1 MLGTVT
7 GVLPGLGTSV
17 ALSLLLPF
25 TYNMD
30 VLPALL
36 MMSGIIY
43 GVQYGGSITSTLLNI
58 PGSPSTAVTCL
69 DGYPMAQQGR
79 GGTALVIAAL
89 SSFLG
94 SIVAVAMIIIVG
106 PLISEFS
113 FLFGP
118 AEYFSLMM
126 FGLVAASSMSQ
137 SNVVGNI
144 ILVLIGITMGMI
156 GTDPNSGMVRL
167 TLGSDYLTGGIS
179 IVVVAMGIFGM
190 AEIIHRLSSTAQPQR
205 LCSLGVWGIGSKNI
219 KPAVFS
225 ALRGSVI
232 GSFFGA
238 LPGVGPTISSFS
250 SYMLEKRYSKT
261 PERFG
266 HGAIEGVSG
275 PEAANNA
282 ASQTA
287 FIPTLTLGIP
297 GDSTMIFIL
306 TVLLMQGIAPGPTLI
321 INHPEIFWTLVAS
334 FLLGNLFLLVLNIP
348 MIPLWIKFLNIPYKL
363 IYPFIIMIMCMGVYT
378 LNSSYLDILIMI
390 SIGVFGYYLK
400 QSNYNG
406 APLLLGFVLGPLMEE
421 YLRRGLTI
429 SQGDFSYFVSSPI
442 SVVSLS
448 LTVFL
453 LAWALIKS
461 TKDRT

>member
-1 MLGTVT
+1 MGTVT

-25 TYNMD
+25 TYHMD

-43 GVQYGGSITSTLLNI
+43 GVQYGGTITSVLLAI
-58 PGSPSTAVTCL
+58 PGSPSTSVTCL

-79 GGTALVIAAL
+79 GATALVIAAL

-94 SIVAVAMIIIVG
+94 SIIGIAILMTVG

-118 AEYFSLMM
+118 AEYFSLMV
-126 FGLVAASSMSQ
+126 FALVAASVMLQ
-137 SNVVGNI
+137 SNVFGNI
-144 ILVLIGITMGMI
+144 ILVLIGMTLGMI
-156 GTDPNSGMVRL
+156 GTDSNSGMVRL
-167 TLGSDYLTGGIS
+167 TLGSDHLTGGIS
-179 IVVVAMGIFGM
+179 IVVLAMGIFGI
-190 AEIIHRLSSTAQPQR
+190 AEIIHRLSSTVQPHHP
-205 LCSLGVWGIGSKNI
+205 CSLDICKIDFQKNVS
-219 KPAVFS
+219 PAFF
-225 ALRGSVI
+225 AAFRGSVI
-232 GSFFGA
+232 GSFLGA
-238 LPGVGPTISSFS
+238 LPGIGPTISSFS
-250 SYMLEKRYSKT
+250 SYMLEKRVSKT

-282 ASQTA
+282 AAQTA
-287 FIPTLTLGIP
+287 FVPTLTLGIP
-297 GDSTMIFIL
+297 GDSTMVFII
-306 TVLLMQGIAPGPTLI
+306 TVLLMQGIIPGPTLI
-321 INHPEIFWTLVAS
+321 INHPELFWTLVTS

-348 MIPLWIKFLNIPYKL
+348 MIPLWIKFLNIPYRL
-363 IYPFIIMIMCMGVYT
+363 IYPLLLILMCIGVYT
-378 LNSSYLDILIMI
+378 LNNSYLDILMMLC
-390 SIGVFGYYLK
+390 IGVFGYILK
-400 QSNYNG
+400 QSDYNG

-442 SVVSLS
+442 SVVSLL

-453 LAWALIKS
+453 LVQSLRSA
-461 TKDRT
+461 D